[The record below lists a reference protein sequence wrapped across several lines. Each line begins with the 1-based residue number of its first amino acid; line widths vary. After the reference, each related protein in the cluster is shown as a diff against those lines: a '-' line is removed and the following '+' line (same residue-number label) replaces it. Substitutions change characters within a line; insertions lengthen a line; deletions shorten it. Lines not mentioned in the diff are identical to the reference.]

1 MFFFFVVFDDDDD
14 DDDGAFPFS
23 LTTTTTT
30 TTTKGRH
37 QSANEQKNRAYNGRK
52 VMIMPMLIAAC
63 VLACA
68 HLQSTIIVKVKN

>member
-14 DDDGAFPFS
+14 DDGAFPFS
-23 LTTTTTT
+23 LTTT